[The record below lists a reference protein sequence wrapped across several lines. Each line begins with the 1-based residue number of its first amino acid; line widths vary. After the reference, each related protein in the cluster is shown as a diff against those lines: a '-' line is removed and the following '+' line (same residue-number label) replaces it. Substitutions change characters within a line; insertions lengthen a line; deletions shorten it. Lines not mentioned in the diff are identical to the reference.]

1 MIPDIEAPTN
11 SKVAKV
17 PQRTHLTT
25 NQQPS
30 CRREIVV
37 DLSRWAERFFYINP
51 DPTGLIKCQI
61 YRPNS
66 VQWLP

>member
-1 MIPDIEAPTN
+1 MIPDFGAPTN
-11 SKVAKV
+11 YNVAKI
-17 PQRTHLTT
+17 PQRTHLTA

-37 DLSRWAERFFYINP
+37 DLSRWAERFFNINP
-51 DPTGLIKCQI
+51 DPTGSIKCQI

>member
-1 MIPDIEAPTN
+1 MTPYIGTPTN
-11 SKVAKV
+11 SNVAKI
-17 PQRTHLTT
+17 PQCTIVTA
-25 NQQPS
+25 NQRPS
-30 CRREIVV
+30 CGREIVV